1 MLSSRKFYKH
11 FSKKEKKCTS
21 EDNQM
26 NEESPSLFLR
36 QNPEGGDCHRW
47 EDLQCARGMDLLY
60 VDSSAKV
67 WIE

>member
-1 MLSSRKFYKH
+1 
-11 FSKKEKKCTS
+11 
-21 EDNQM
+21 M